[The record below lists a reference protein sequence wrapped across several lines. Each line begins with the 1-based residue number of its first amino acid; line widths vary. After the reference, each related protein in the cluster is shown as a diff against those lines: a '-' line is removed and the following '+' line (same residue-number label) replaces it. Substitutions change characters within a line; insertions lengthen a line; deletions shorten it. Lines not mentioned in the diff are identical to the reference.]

1 MTVGGEQGGA
11 GVTHW
16 LPKVWNS
23 GNSLIGLVGALGGT
37 ARFRRDEAVW
47 EVAGGWLIGLLDRAG
62 WAAAITLGDVILYAD
77 ARLIPLLHTHEMA
90 HVRQGRAWGPLFLPA
105 YGLESVYQRLR
116 TGRGY
121 WDNRFEVAARAA
133 GQENETCPANKSR
146 GG

>member
-1 MTVGGEQGGA
+1 MTGGGEQGGA

-16 LPKVWNS
+16 LPRVWNS
-23 GNSLIGLVGALGGT
+23 GNSLLGFLGARGGS
-37 ARFRRDEAVW
+37 ARFRPEEAVW

-77 ARLIPLLHTHEMA
+77 ARLIPLLHAHEMA

-105 YGLESVYQRLR
+105 YVLESLYQWLR

-121 WDNRFEVAARAA
+121 WDNRFEAAARAA
-133 GQENETCPANKSR
+133 GEED
-146 GG
+146 